1 MPQEIVRTIRIE
13 TQRSENSINS
23 LNKEIK
29 DLKKALGDLTIGTEE
44 YIRVQTELA
53 DKQSRLKEINSSLKA
68 EARTTVRRLETM
80 QRSASGLASAY
91 SALNA
96 AMALSG
102 KAGANF
108 EKTLTKIQSGIAIA
122 QGLGGLKD
130 FVQEIPNL
138 IDDFKNLGN
147 VVASFFGNFNKSLD
161 PLDSRLSK
169 TAERLTG
176 LKVPEAGKETI
187 NASATSGAG
196 NKVIVQQTQALAQQ
210 QKTIVPLNEQWNK
223 YIENQKEVLT
233 QANARLKNTEQ
244 STIIVKKQI
253 AEYQE
258 AKKVLEDLNRVMDAA
273 DANSGDPFGTGMGAS
288 LEELRKAAKELGY
301 DYDELFDKSQKILKS
316 NKLGEAGIRN
326 YEDLKK
332 ALEGLEKQYNEA
344 SKEAENAK
352 KNIDN
357 VKESTEQATTATSGL
372 NKAWGAFKSVFSTVG
387 WTVLISFLVSAVY
400 ELINWAK
407 AAIKAA
413 DAQRELNKEINKS
426 TASLSS
432 SKLAAFYELAE
443 AYKQVGDAAKSKEEF
458 LKTYREEIDNT
469 GLAIDNLNAADEA
482 FINNTERY
490 VQAIIARAKVDAYK
504 EQITKKTKETLEEN
518 LELERQLTSGE
529 AGQLN
534 KTQLFS
540 LSSAEPTQYAK
551 LSEEYKKANIQAVK
565 EQIESNDK
573 ALDDF
578 VKDAVVRIGN
588 LKLQFKD
595 LWKENKKPET
605 GSGSKVEVKS
615 ETDPLAD
622 YKAFLEA
629 SEKELLDSLDRQL
642 AELDDKYRDALSIA
656 SERGDELLTIE
667 QAYLKEKSDILN
679 KYYSDKNALDAQN
692 ASKEAQEE
700 AKRKEAIS
708 KQYQDQL
715 SSIIELYD
723 NEAKQIESRSTNFY
737 HFDPFGFK
745 WQKRSDVEAE
755 FNANIQIID
764 DLYKNAVNRLNAE
777 KNQLNIELAD
787 PETDISRTAD
797 ILARQLKIEEEL
809 REASRERDL
818 RAEEIAAQKKQ
829 KIWQA
834 YTSTVQAG
842 EQMFAGL
849 ADASSAIWGEE
860 SKATKGFMAAQAVF
874 SALNAANGAY
884 SAMASIPYVGPVLGA
899 IAAASA
905 LASGYANVRMIYKT
919 DESGKNIN
927 TSTPNTVQTAPVS
940 YTKEL
945 LGDKEKEMIN
955 QPIKCYVT
963 ESDITNTQNRVKV
976 KEANS
981 SF

>member
-130 FVQEIPNL
+130 FIQEIPNL

-147 VVASFFGNFNKSLD
+147 VVASFFGKFNKSLD

-169 TAERLTG
+169 TAEKLTG
-176 LKVPEAGKETI
+176 LKVPEAGKGTVT
-187 NASATSGAG
+187 ASASAGSG

-210 QKTIVPLNEQWNK
+210 QKTIVPLNDQWNK
-223 YIENQKEVLT
+223 YIEKQKAV
-233 QANARLKNTEQ
+233 A
-244 STIIVKKQI
+244 
-253 AEYQE
+253 
-258 AKKVLEDLNRVMDAA
+258 
-273 DANSGDPFGTGMGAS
+273 
-288 LEELRKAAKELGY
+288 EELRTQQTGLLKIKKAYTDWLNVYNQIITKIKKGVDPY
-301 DYDELFDKSQKILKS
+301 DYRDLDRELEQLS
-316 NKLGEAGIRN
+316 NKLPSGPIQKA
-326 YEDLKK
+326 EDSLKNVNK
-332 ALEGLEKQYNEA
+332 DLDGVNQRLKETESAINKVEFASTGLGK
-344 SKEAENAK
+344 
-352 KNIDN
+352 
-357 VKESTEQATTATSGL
+357 V
-372 NKAWGAFKSVFSTVG
+372 WGTFKSVFSTVG

-400 ELINWAK
+400 KLIDWAK

-432 SKLAAFYELAE
+432 NKLAAFYELAE
-443 AYKQVGDAAKSKEEF
+443 AYKQVGDAADSKKEF

-469 GLAIDNLNAADEA
+469 GLAINNLNDADEA

-534 KTQLFS
+534 KVQLFS

-565 EQIESNDK
+565 DQIESNDK
-573 ALDDF
+573 ALDKF

-588 LKLQFKD
+588 LKLQFED

-656 SERGDELLTIE
+656 SGRGDELLTIE
-667 QAYLKEKSDILN
+667 KAYLKEKSDILN
-679 KYYSDKNALDAQN
+679 KYYADKNTLDAKN

-708 KQYQDQL
+708 KQYQEQL

-723 NEAKQIESRSTNFY
+723 NEANQIESRSTNFY

-755 FNANIQIID
+755 FDANIQIID

-787 PETDISRTAD
+787 PDTDISRTAD

-834 YTSTVQAG
+834 YTATVQAG

-955 QPIKCYVT
+955 QPQIVCVV
-963 ESDITNTQNRVKV
+963 EDINNVQNRVKV

>member
-130 FVQEIPNL
+130 FIQEIPNL

-147 VVASFFGNFNKSLD
+147 VVASFFGKFDKSLD

-169 TAERLTG
+169 TAEKLTG
-176 LKVPEAGKETI
+176 LKVPEAGKGSVS
-187 NASATSGAG
+187 ASATSGAG

-223 YIENQKEVLT
+223 YIENQKGV
-233 QANARLKNTEQ
+233 A
-244 STIIVKKQI
+244 
-253 AEYQE
+253 
-258 AKKVLEDLNRVMDAA
+258 
-273 DANSGDPFGTGMGAS
+273 
-288 LEELRKAAKELGY
+288 EELRTQQAGLLKIKKAYTDWLDVYNQIQTKIKKGVDPY
-301 DYDELFDKSQKILKS
+301 DYRDLERELE
-316 NKLGEAGIRN
+316 KLGDKLPSGP
-326 YEDLKK
+326 LKK
-332 ALEGLEKQYNEA
+332 VEEHINDVNKDLDGVNQKLKETESAINKVEFASTGL
-344 SKEAENAK
+344 
-352 KNIDN
+352 
-357 VKESTEQATTATSGL
+357 G
-372 NKAWGAFKSVFSTVG
+372 KAWGTFKSVLSTVG
-387 WTVLISFLVSAVY
+387 WTVLISTLVTAVY
-400 ELINWAK
+400 KLIDWAK

-432 SKLAAFYELAE
+432 NKLSAFYELAE

-458 LKTYREEIDNT
+458 LKTYRDEIDKT
-469 GLAIDNLNAADEA
+469 GLAIDNLNQADEA

-551 LSEEYKKANIQAVK
+551 LTEEYKKANIQAVK
-565 EQIESNDK
+565 EQIKSNDK

-588 LKLQFKD
+588 LKLQFED
-595 LWKENKKPET
+595 LWKSEKKPET
-605 GSGSKVEVKS
+605 GAGSKVEVKS

-622 YKAFLEA
+622 YKAFLEE
-629 SEKELLDSLDRQL
+629 SERSLLDSLDRQL

-679 KYYSDKNALDAQN
+679 KYYADKNTLDAQN
-692 ASKEAQEE
+692 ATKEAQEE

-715 SSIIELYD
+715 SSIIEIYD
-723 NEAKQIESRSTNFY
+723 NEAKQIESRQANFY

-755 FNANIQIID
+755 FNNNLQIID

-787 PETDISRTAD
+787 PDTDISRTAD

-818 RAEEIAAQKKQ
+818 KAEEAAAQKKQ

-834 YTSTVQAG
+834 YTATVQAG

-849 ADASSAIWGEE
+849 ADASAAVWGEE

>member
-91 SALNA
+91 SALSA

-130 FVQEIPNL
+130 FIEEIPNL

-147 VVASFFGNFNKSLD
+147 VVASFFGKFNKSLD

-169 TAERLTG
+169 TAEKLTG
-176 LKVPEAGKETI
+176 LKVPEAGKGTVT
-187 NASATSGAG
+187 ASASAGSG

-223 YIENQKEVLT
+223 YIEKQKAV
-233 QANARLKNTEQ
+233 A
-244 STIIVKKQI
+244 
-253 AEYQE
+253 
-258 AKKVLEDLNRVMDAA
+258 
-273 DANSGDPFGTGMGAS
+273 
-288 LEELRKAAKELGY
+288 EELRTQQAGLLKIKKAYTDWLNVYNQIQTNIKKGVEPY
-301 DYDELFDKSQKILKS
+301 DYRDLERELEQLS
-316 NKLGEAGIRN
+316 NKLPSGP
-326 YEDLKK
+326 LKK
-332 ALEGLEKQYNEA
+332 VDDHLKDVNKDLDGVNQRLKETESAINKVEFASTGL
-344 SKEAENAK
+344 
-352 KNIDN
+352 
-357 VKESTEQATTATSGL
+357 G
-372 NKAWGAFKSVFSTVG
+372 KAWGTFKSVWSTVG
-387 WTVLISFLVSAVY
+387 WTVLISYLVTAVY
-400 ELINWAK
+400 HLIDWAK

-413 DAQRELNKEINKS
+413 DAQRELNREINKS

-432 SKLAAFYELAE
+432 NKLAAFYELAE

-458 LKTYREEIDNT
+458 LKTYRDEIDKT
-469 GLAIDNLNAADEA
+469 GLAINNLNDADEA

-534 KTQLFS
+534 KVQLFS

-565 EQIESNDK
+565 DQIESNDK

-588 LKLQFKD
+588 LKLQFED
-595 LWKENKKPET
+595 LWKKENKPGT

-656 SERGDELLTIE
+656 SGRGDELLTIE
-667 QAYLKEKSDILN
+667 KAYLKEKSDILN
-679 KYYSDKNALDAQN
+679 KYYADKNTLDAQN

-700 AKRKEAIS
+700 AKRKEAIT
-708 KQYQDQL
+708 KQYQEQL
-715 SSIIELYD
+715 SSIIDLYD
-723 NEAKQIESRSTNFY
+723 QEANQIESRSTNFY

-755 FNANIQIID
+755 FDANIQIID

-787 PETDISRTAD
+787 PDTDISRTAD

-818 RAEEIAAQKKQ
+818 KAEEIAAQKKQ

-834 YTSTVQAG
+834 YTATVQAG

-905 LASGYANVRMIYKT
+905 LASGYANVRAIYKT

-955 QPIKCYVT
+955 QPQIVCVV
-963 ESDITNTQNRVKV
+963 EDINNVQNRVKV

>member
-53 DKQSRLKEINSSLKA
+53 EKQSRLKEINSSLKA

-130 FVQEIPNL
+130 FIQEIPNL
-138 IDDFKNLGN
+138 IDDFKSLGN
-147 VVASFFGNFNKSLD
+147 VVASFFGKFNKSLD

-169 TAERLTG
+169 TAEKLTG
-176 LKVPEAGKETI
+176 LKVPEAGKGSVS
-187 NASATSGAG
+187 ASATSGAG
-196 NKVIVQQTQALAQQ
+196 SKVIVQQTQALAQQ
-210 QKTIVPLNEQWNK
+210 QKTIVPLNDQWNK
-223 YIENQKEVLT
+223 YIEKQ
-233 QANARLKNTEQ
+233 QAVA
-244 STIIVKKQI
+244 
-253 AEYQE
+253 
-258 AKKVLEDLNRVMDAA
+258 
-273 DANSGDPFGTGMGAS
+273 
-288 LEELRKAAKELGY
+288 EELRTQQTGLLKIKKAYTDWLDVYNQIQTNIKKGVEPY
-301 DYDELFDKSQKILKS
+301 DYRDLERELEQLS
-316 NKLGEAGIRN
+316 NKLPSGPLQSV
-326 YEDLKK
+326 EDGLKDVNK
-332 ALEGLEKQYNEA
+332 DLDGVNQKLKETESAINKVEFASTGL
-344 SKEAENAK
+344 
-352 KNIDN
+352 
-357 VKESTEQATTATSGL
+357 G
-372 NKAWGAFKSVFSTVG
+372 KAWGTVKSIFSTVS

-400 ELINWAK
+400 KLIDWAK

-432 SKLAAFYELAE
+432 NKLAAFYELAE

-469 GLAIDNLNAADEA
+469 GLAIDNLNQADEA

-534 KTQLFS
+534 KVQLFS

-573 ALDDF
+573 ALDEF

-588 LKLQFKD
+588 LKLQFED
-595 LWKENKKPET
+595 LWKKNKKPET

-629 SEKELLDSLDRQL
+629 SEKELLNSLDKQL

-667 QAYLKEKSDILN
+667 NAYLKEKSDILN
-679 KYYSDKNALDAQN
+679 KYYADKNALDAQN

-715 SSIIELYD
+715 SLIIDFYD
-723 NEAKQIESRSTNFY
+723 QTAKQIEERQANFY

-755 FNANIQIID
+755 FNANIQIIE

-777 KNQLNIELAD
+777 NNQLNIELAD
-787 PETDISRTAD
+787 PDTDIQRTAD

-849 ADASSAIWGEE
+849 ADASAAIWGEE

>member
-53 DKQSRLKEINSSLKA
+53 EKQSRLKEINSSLKA

-91 SALNA
+91 SALSA

-102 KAGANF
+102 KAGENF

-130 FVQEIPNL
+130 FIQEIPNL

-147 VVASFFGNFNKSLD
+147 VVASFFGKFNKSLD

-169 TAERLTG
+169 TAEKLTG
-176 LKVPEAGKETI
+176 LKVPEAGKESVS
-187 NASATSGAG
+187 ASAASGAG

-210 QKTIVPLNEQWNK
+210 QKTIVPLNDQWNK
-223 YIENQKEVLT
+223 YIEKQKAV
-233 QANARLKNTEQ
+233 A
-244 STIIVKKQI
+244 
-253 AEYQE
+253 
-258 AKKVLEDLNRVMDAA
+258 
-273 DANSGDPFGTGMGAS
+273 
-288 LEELRKAAKELGY
+288 EELRTQQAGLLKIKKAYTDWLNVYNQIQTNIKKGVEPY
-301 DYDELFDKSQKILKS
+301 DYRDLDRELERLS
-316 NKLGEAGIRN
+316 NKLPSGPIQSVDDGLKN
-326 YEDLKK
+326 VNKDLDGVNQKLK
-332 ALEGLEKQYNEA
+332 ETESAINKVEFASTGL
-344 SKEAENAK
+344 
-352 KNIDN
+352 
-357 VKESTEQATTATSGL
+357 G
-372 NKAWGAFKSVFSTVG
+372 KAWGTVKSVLSTVG

-400 ELINWAK
+400 KLIDWAK

-413 DAQRELNKEINKS
+413 DAQRELNREINKS

-432 SKLAAFYELAE
+432 SKLSAFYELAE

-458 LKTYREEIDNT
+458 LKTYRDEIDKT
-469 GLAIDNLNAADEA
+469 GLAIDNLNQADEA

-518 LELERQLTSGE
+518 LELERKLNSGE

-565 EQIESNDK
+565 DQIESNDK

-595 LWKENKKPET
+595 LWKSEKKPET

-629 SEKELLDSLDRQL
+629 SEKELLDSLDKQL

-679 KYYSDKNALDAQN
+679 KYYADKNALDAQN

-708 KQYQDQL
+708 KQYQEQL
-715 SSIIELYD
+715 SSIIEIYD
-723 NEAKQIESRSTNFY
+723 NEAKQIESRQANFY

-755 FNANIQIID
+755 FNANIDIID

-777 KNQLNIELAD
+777 KKQLNIELAD
-787 PETDISRTAD
+787 PETDIFRTAD

-834 YTSTVQAG
+834 YTATVQAG

-860 SKATKGFMAAQAVF
+860 SKASKGFMAAQAVF

-884 SAMASIPYVGPVLGA
+884 SAMASIPFVGPVLGA

>member
-130 FVQEIPNL
+130 FIQEIPNL

-147 VVASFFGNFNKSLD
+147 VVASFFGKFDKSLD

-169 TAERLTG
+169 TAEKLTG
-176 LKVPEAGKETI
+176 LKVPEAGKGSVS
-187 NASATSGAG
+187 ASATSGAG

-210 QKTIVPLNEQWNK
+210 QKTIVPLNDQWNK
-223 YIENQKEVLT
+223 YIEKQKAV
-233 QANARLKNTEQ
+233 A
-244 STIIVKKQI
+244 
-253 AEYQE
+253 
-258 AKKVLEDLNRVMDAA
+258 
-273 DANSGDPFGTGMGAS
+273 
-288 LEELRKAAKELGY
+288 EELRTQQAGLLKIKKAYTDWLNVYNQIQTKMKKGVDPY
-301 DYDELFDKSQKILKS
+301 DYRDLERELEQLS
-316 NKLGEAGIRN
+316 NKLPSGPIQKA
-326 YEDLKK
+326 EDSLKNVNK
-332 ALEGLEKQYNEA
+332 DLDGVNQRLKETEGAINKVEFA
-344 SKEAENAK
+344 S
-352 KNIDN
+352 
-357 VKESTEQATTATSGL
+357 TGL
-372 NKAWGAFKSVFSTVG
+372 GKAWGTFKSVFSTVG

-400 ELINWAK
+400 KLIDWAK

-432 SKLAAFYELAE
+432 NKLAAFYELAE
-443 AYKQVGDAAKSKEEF
+443 AYKQVGDAADSKKEF
-458 LKTYREEIDNT
+458 LKTYRDEIDNT
-469 GLAIDNLNAADEA
+469 GLAINNLNDADEA

-529 AGQLN
+529 AGKLN
-534 KTQLFS
+534 KVQLFS

-565 EQIESNDK
+565 DQIESNDK
-573 ALDDF
+573 ALDNF

-588 LKLQFKD
+588 LKLQFED
-595 LWKENKKPET
+595 LWKSEKKPET

-629 SEKELLDSLDRQL
+629 SEKELLDSLDKQL

-667 QAYLKEKSDILN
+667 NAYLKEKSDILN
-679 KYYSDKNALDAQN
+679 KYYADKNALDAQN

-708 KQYQDQL
+708 KQYQEQL

-723 NEAKQIESRSTNFY
+723 QEAKQIEERSTNFY

-755 FNANIQIID
+755 FDANIQIID

-777 KNQLNIELAD
+777 NNQLNIELAD
-787 PETDISRTAD
+787 PNTDIQRTAD

-834 YTSTVQAG
+834 YTATVQAG

-955 QPIKCYVT
+955 QPQIVCVV
-963 ESDITNTQNRVKV
+963 EDINNVQNRVKV

>member
-1 MPQEIVRTIRIE
+1 M
-13 TQRSENSINS
+13 
-23 LNKEIK
+23 
-29 DLKKALGDLTIGTEE
+29 
-44 YIRVQTELA
+44 
-53 DKQSRLKEINSSLKA
+53 
-68 EARTTVRRLETM
+68 
-80 QRSASGLASAY
+80 
-91 SALNA
+91 
-96 AMALSG
+96 
-102 KAGANF
+102 
-108 EKTLTKIQSGIAIA
+108 
-122 QGLGGLKD
+122 
-130 FVQEIPNL
+130 
-138 IDDFKNLGN
+138 
-147 VVASFFGNFNKSLD
+147 
-161 PLDSRLSK
+161 
-169 TAERLTG
+169 
-176 LKVPEAGKETI
+176 
-187 NASATSGAG
+187 
-196 NKVIVQQTQALAQQ
+196 
-210 QKTIVPLNEQWNK
+210 
-223 YIENQKEVLT
+223 
-233 QANARLKNTEQ
+233 
-244 STIIVKKQI
+244 
-253 AEYQE
+253 
-258 AKKVLEDLNRVMDAA
+258 
-273 DANSGDPFGTGMGAS
+273 
-288 LEELRKAAKELGY
+288 
-301 DYDELFDKSQKILKS
+301 
-316 NKLGEAGIRN
+316 
-326 YEDLKK
+326 
-332 ALEGLEKQYNEA
+332 
-344 SKEAENAK
+344 
-352 KNIDN
+352 
-357 VKESTEQATTATSGL
+357 
-372 NKAWGAFKSVFSTVG
+372 
-387 WTVLISFLVSAVY
+387 
-400 ELINWAK
+400 
-407 AAIKAA
+407 
-413 DAQRELNKEINKS
+413 
-426 TASLSS
+426 
-432 SKLAAFYELAE
+432 
-443 AYKQVGDAAKSKEEF
+443 
-458 LKTYREEIDNT
+458 
-469 GLAIDNLNAADEA
+469 AIDNLNDADEA

-529 AGQLN
+529 AGKLN
-534 KTQLFS
+534 KVQLFS
-540 LSSAEPTQYAK
+540 LSSAEPTQYTK

-573 ALDDF
+573 ALDQF

-588 LKLQFKD
+588 LKLQFED
-595 LWKENKKPET
+595 LWKKENKQPT

-629 SEKELLDSLDRQL
+629 SEKELLNSLDRQL

-656 SERGDELLTIE
+656 SGRGDELLTIE

-679 KYYSDKNALDAQN
+679 KYYADKNTLDAQN

-708 KQYQDQL
+708 KQYQEQL
-715 SSIIELYD
+715 SSIIDLYD

-755 FNANIQIID
+755 FDANIQIID

-787 PETDISRTAD
+787 PDTDISRTAD

-834 YTSTVQAG
+834 YTATVQAG
-842 EQMFAGL
+842 EQMFAGIVDV
-849 ADASSAIWGEE
+849 AMAERGEE
-860 SKATKGFMAAQAVF
+860 AKVTKGFMAAQAVF

-905 LASGYANVRMIYKT
+905 LASGYANVRAIYKT

-955 QPIKCYVT
+955 QPQIVCVV
-963 ESDITNTQNRVKV
+963 EDINNVQNRVKV
-976 KEANS
+976 REANS

>member
-102 KAGANF
+102 KAGENF

-130 FVQEIPNL
+130 FIQEIPNL

-147 VVASFFGNFNKSLD
+147 VVASFFGKFNKSLD

-176 LKVPEAGKETI
+176 LKVPEAGKGSVS
-187 NASATSGAG
+187 ASATSGAG

-210 QKTIVPLNEQWNK
+210 QRTIVPLNEQWNK
-223 YIENQKEVLT
+223 YIERQKAV
-233 QANARLKNTEQ
+233 A
-244 STIIVKKQI
+244 
-253 AEYQE
+253 
-258 AKKVLEDLNRVMDAA
+258 
-273 DANSGDPFGTGMGAS
+273 
-288 LEELRKAAKELGY
+288 EELRTQQAGLLKIKKAYTDWLDVYNQIQTNIKKGVEPY
-301 DYDELFDKSQKILKS
+301 DY
-316 NKLGEAGIRN
+316 R
-326 YEDLKK
+326 DL
-332 ALEGLEKQYNEA
+332 ERELEKLSDKLPSGPIQGVDDGLKNVNKDLDGVNQKLKETESAINKVEFA
-344 SKEAENAK
+344 S
-352 KNIDN
+352 
-357 VKESTEQATTATSGL
+357 TGL
-372 NKAWGAFKSVFSTVG
+372 GKAWGTFKSVFSTVG

-400 ELINWAK
+400 KLIDWAK

-413 DAQRELNKEINKS
+413 DAQRELNREINKS

-432 SKLAAFYELAE
+432 SKLSAFYELAE

-458 LKTYREEIDNT
+458 LKTYRDEIDKT
-469 GLAIDNLNAADEA
+469 GLAIDNLNQADEA

-518 LELERQLTSGE
+518 LELERKLNSGE

-540 LSSAEPTQYAK
+540 LSAAEPTQYAK

-588 LKLQFKD
+588 LKLQFED
-595 LWKENKKPET
+595 LWKKEKKPET

-692 ASKEAQEE
+692 ATKEAQEE

-818 RAEEIAAQKKQ
+818 RAEEAAAQKKQ

-849 ADASSAIWGEE
+849 ADASAAIWGEE
-860 SKATKGFMAAQAVF
+860 SKASKGFMAAQAVF

-884 SAMASIPYVGPVLGA
+884 SAMASIPFVGPVLGA

-955 QPIKCYVT
+955 QPQIVCVV
-963 ESDITNTQNRVKV
+963 EDINNVQNRVKV

>member
-91 SALNA
+91 SALSA

-102 KAGANF
+102 KAGENF

-130 FVQEIPNL
+130 FIQEIPNL

-147 VVASFFGNFNKSLD
+147 VVASFFGKFNKSLD

-169 TAERLTG
+169 TAEKLTG
-176 LKVPEAGKETI
+176 LKVPEAGKESVT
-187 NASATSGAG
+187 ASASAGSG

-223 YIENQKEVLT
+223 YIENQKEVLA
-233 QANARLKNTEQ
+233 QANYRLKNTEQ

-273 DANSGDPFGTGMGAS
+273 DAKSGDPFSTGMGVS
-288 LEELRKAAKELGY
+288 LEELREAAKELGY

-344 SKEAENAK
+344 NKEAENAK
-352 KNIDN
+352 KNIDDI
-357 VKESTEQATTATSGL
+357 KESTEQATTATSGW

-400 ELINWAK
+400 KLIDWAK

-432 SKLAAFYELAE
+432 NKLSAFYELAE

-458 LKTYREEIDNT
+458 LKTYREEIDST
-469 GLAIDNLNAADEA
+469 GLAIDNLNQADEA

-551 LSEEYKKANIQAVK
+551 LTEEYKKANIQAVK

-588 LKLQFKD
+588 LKLQFED
-595 LWKENKKPET
+595 LWKKEKKQPT

-629 SEKELLDSLDRQL
+629 SEKSLLDSLDRQL
-642 AELDDKYRDALSIA
+642 AELDDKYREALSIA
-656 SERGDELLTIE
+656 SGRGDELLTIE

-679 KYYSDKNALDAQN
+679 KYYADKNTLDAQN
-692 ASKEAQEE
+692 ATKEAQEE

-708 KQYQDQL
+708 KQYQEQI

-764 DLYKNAVNRLNAE
+764 DLYKNTVNRLNAE

-787 PETDISRTAD
+787 PDTDISRTAD

-818 RAEEIAAQKKQ
+818 KAEEIAAQKKQ

-834 YTSTVQAG
+834 YTATVQAG

-849 ADASSAIWGEE
+849 ADASAAIWGEE
-860 SKATKGFMAAQAVF
+860 SKASKGFMAAQAVF

-955 QPIKCYVT
+955 QPQIVCVV
-963 ESDITNTQNRVKV
+963 EDINNVQNRVKV

>member
-130 FVQEIPNL
+130 FIQEIPNL

-147 VVASFFGNFNKSLD
+147 VVASFFGKFDKSLD

-169 TAERLTG
+169 TAEKLTG
-176 LKVPEAGKETI
+176 LKVPEAGKGSI
-187 NASATSGAG
+187 SASASAGSG

-223 YIENQKEVLT
+223 YIEKQKAV
-233 QANARLKNTEQ
+233 A
-244 STIIVKKQI
+244 
-253 AEYQE
+253 
-258 AKKVLEDLNRVMDAA
+258 
-273 DANSGDPFGTGMGAS
+273 
-288 LEELRKAAKELGY
+288 EELRTQQAGLLKIKKAYTDWLDVYNQIQTNIKKGVDPY
-301 DYDELFDKSQKILKS
+301 DYRDLDRELEQLSDKLPSGPIQKAEDGLKNV
-316 NKLGEAGIRN
+316 NKDLDGVNQRLKETESAINKVEFASTGLG
-326 YEDLKK
+326 
-332 ALEGLEKQYNEA
+332 
-344 SKEAENAK
+344 
-352 KNIDN
+352 
-357 VKESTEQATTATSGL
+357 
-372 NKAWGAFKSVFSTVG
+372 KAWGTFKSVLSTVG
-387 WTVLISFLVSAVY
+387 WTVLISFLVTAVY
-400 ELINWAK
+400 KLIDWAK

-432 SKLAAFYELAE
+432 NKLAAFYELAE

-458 LKTYREEIDNT
+458 LKTYRDEIDKT
-469 GLAIDNLNAADEA
+469 GLAINDLNDADEA

-534 KTQLFS
+534 KVQLFS

-565 EQIESNDK
+565 DQIESNDK
-573 ALDDF
+573 ALDQF

-588 LKLQFKD
+588 LKLQFGD

-642 AELDDKYRDALSIA
+642 AELDDKYIDALSIA

-667 QAYLKEKSDILN
+667 NAYLKEKSDILN
-679 KYYSDKNALDAQN
+679 KYYTDKNTLDAQN
-692 ASKEAQEE
+692 ATKEAQEE
-700 AKRKEAIS
+700 AKRKEAIT
-708 KQYQDQL
+708 KQYQEQL
-715 SSIIELYD
+715 SSIIDLYD
-723 NEAKQIESRSTNFY
+723 QEAKQIEERSTNFY

-755 FNANIQIID
+755 FDANIQIID

-777 KNQLNIELAD
+777 NNQLNIELAD
-787 PETDISRTAD
+787 PDTDIQRTAD

-809 REASRERDL
+809 REASREKDL

-834 YTSTVQAG
+834 YTATVQAG

-963 ESDITNTQNRVKV
+963 ESDITDTQNRVKV

>member
-91 SALNA
+91 SALSA

-130 FVQEIPNL
+130 FIEEIPNL

-147 VVASFFGNFNKSLD
+147 VVASFFGKFNKSLD

-169 TAERLTG
+169 TAEKLTG
-176 LKVPEAGKETI
+176 LKVPEAGKGSIT
-187 NASATSGAG
+187 ASASAGSG

-223 YIENQKEVLT
+223 YIEKQKAV
-233 QANARLKNTEQ
+233 A
-244 STIIVKKQI
+244 
-253 AEYQE
+253 
-258 AKKVLEDLNRVMDAA
+258 
-273 DANSGDPFGTGMGAS
+273 
-288 LEELRKAAKELGY
+288 EELRTQQAGLLKIKKAYTDWLNVYNQIQTNIKKGVEPY
-301 DYDELFDKSQKILKS
+301 DYRDLERELEQLS
-316 NKLGEAGIRN
+316 NKLPSGPIKKVDDHLKDVN
-326 YEDLKK
+326 KDLDGVNQRLKETESAINK
-332 ALEGLEKQYNEA
+332 VEFASTGL
-344 SKEAENAK
+344 
-352 KNIDN
+352 
-357 VKESTEQATTATSGL
+357 G
-372 NKAWGAFKSVFSTVG
+372 KAWGAFKSVFSTVG

-400 ELINWAK
+400 ELIDWAK

-413 DAQRELNKEINKS
+413 DAQRELNREINKS

-432 SKLAAFYELAE
+432 NKLSAFYELAE
-443 AYKQVGDAAKSKEEF
+443 AYKQVGDAAKSKKEF
-458 LKTYREEIDNT
+458 LKTYRDEIDKT
-469 GLAIDNLNAADEA
+469 GLVINNLNDADEA

-534 KTQLFS
+534 KVQLFS

-565 EQIESNDK
+565 DQIESNDK
-573 ALDDF
+573 ALDQF

-588 LKLQFKD
+588 LKLQFGD

-605 GSGSKVEVKS
+605 GAGSKVKVKS

-679 KYYSDKNALDAQN
+679 KYYADKNTLDAQN

-700 AKRKEAIS
+700 AKRKEAIT
-708 KQYQDQL
+708 KQYQEQL
-715 SSIIELYD
+715 SSIIDLYD

-755 FNANIQIID
+755 FEANIQIID

-787 PETDISRTAD
+787 PDTDISRTAD

-818 RAEEIAAQKKQ
+818 KAEEIAAQKKQ

-834 YTSTVQAG
+834 YTATVQAG

-849 ADASSAIWGEE
+849 ADASAAIWGEE

-955 QPIKCYVT
+955 QPQIVCVV
-963 ESDITNTQNRVKV
+963 EDINNVQNRVKV

>member
-53 DKQSRLKEINSSLKA
+53 EKQSRLKEINSSLKA

-130 FVQEIPNL
+130 FIQEIPNL
-138 IDDFKNLGN
+138 IDDFKSLGN
-147 VVASFFGNFNKSLD
+147 VVASFFGKFNKSLD

-169 TAERLTG
+169 TAEKLTG
-176 LKVPEAGKETI
+176 LKVPEAGKGSVS
-187 NASATSGAG
+187 ASASAGSGS
-196 NKVIVQQTQALAQQ
+196 KVIVQQTQALAQQ
-210 QKTIVPLNEQWNK
+210 QKTIVPLNDQWNK
-223 YIENQKEVLT
+223 YIEKQ
-233 QANARLKNTEQ
+233 QAVA
-244 STIIVKKQI
+244 
-253 AEYQE
+253 
-258 AKKVLEDLNRVMDAA
+258 
-273 DANSGDPFGTGMGAS
+273 
-288 LEELRKAAKELGY
+288 EELRTQQTGLLKIKKAYTDWLDVYNQIQTNIKKGVEPY
-301 DYDELFDKSQKILKS
+301 DYRDLERELEQLS
-316 NKLGEAGIRN
+316 NKLPSGPLQSV
-326 YEDLKK
+326 EDSLKDVNK
-332 ALEGLEKQYNEA
+332 DLDGVNQKLKETESAINKVEFASTGL
-344 SKEAENAK
+344 
-352 KNIDN
+352 
-357 VKESTEQATTATSGL
+357 G
-372 NKAWGAFKSVFSTVG
+372 KAWGTVKSVFSTVG

-400 ELINWAK
+400 KLIDWAK

-432 SKLAAFYELAE
+432 NKLAAFYELAE

-469 GLAIDNLNAADEA
+469 GLAIDNLNQADEA

-534 KTQLFS
+534 KVQLFS

-573 ALDDF
+573 ALDEF

-588 LKLQFKD
+588 LKLQFED
-595 LWKENKKPET
+595 LWKKNKKPET

-629 SEKELLDSLDRQL
+629 SEKELLNSLDKQL

-667 QAYLKEKSDILN
+667 NAYLKEKSDILN
-679 KYYSDKNALDAQN
+679 KYYADKNALDAQN

-715 SSIIELYD
+715 SLIIDFYD
-723 NEAKQIESRSTNFY
+723 QTAKQIEERQANFY

-755 FNANIQIID
+755 FNANIQIIE

-777 KNQLNIELAD
+777 NNQLNIELAD
-787 PETDISRTAD
+787 PDTDIQRTAD

-849 ADASSAIWGEE
+849 ADASAAIWGEE

>member
-91 SALNA
+91 SALSA

-130 FVQEIPNL
+130 FIEEIPNL

-147 VVASFFGNFNKSLD
+147 VVASFFGKFNKSLD

-169 TAERLTG
+169 TAEKLTG
-176 LKVPEAGKETI
+176 LKVPEAGKGSVTVS
-187 NASATSGAG
+187 ASAGSG

-210 QKTIVPLNEQWNK
+210 QKTIVPLNDQWNK
-223 YIENQKEVLT
+223 YIEKQKVV
-233 QANARLKNTEQ
+233 A
-244 STIIVKKQI
+244 
-253 AEYQE
+253 
-258 AKKVLEDLNRVMDAA
+258 
-273 DANSGDPFGTGMGAS
+273 
-288 LEELRKAAKELGY
+288 EELRAQQAGLLKIKKAYTDWLNVYNQIQTKIKKGAEPYDYRDLEKEL
-301 DYDELFDKSQKILKS
+301 EQLS
-316 NKLGEAGIRN
+316 NKLPSGP
-326 YEDLKK
+326 LKK
-332 ALEGLEKQYNEA
+332 VDDHIKDVNKDLDGVNQRLKETESAINKVEFASTGL
-344 SKEAENAK
+344 
-352 KNIDN
+352 
-357 VKESTEQATTATSGL
+357 G
-372 NKAWGAFKSVFSTVG
+372 KAWGTVKSVLSTVG
-387 WTVLISFLVSAVY
+387 WTVLISFLVTAVY
-400 ELINWAK
+400 KLIDWAK

-432 SKLAAFYELAE
+432 SKLSAFYELAE
-443 AYKQVGDAAKSKEEF
+443 AYKQIGDSAKSKKEF

-469 GLAIDNLNAADEA
+469 GLAIDNLNQADEA

-534 KTQLFS
+534 KVQLFS

-573 ALDDF
+573 ALDQF

-588 LKLQFKD
+588 LKLQFED
-595 LWKENKKPET
+595 LWKKEKKPGT
-605 GSGSKVEVKS
+605 GAGSKVEVKS

-629 SEKELLDSLDRQL
+629 SEKSLLDSLDKQL
-642 AELDDKYRDALSIA
+642 AELDDKYREALSIA

-679 KYYSDKNALDAQN
+679 KYYADKNALDAQN

-700 AKRKEAIS
+700 AKRKEAVA
-708 KQYQDQL
+708 KQYQEQL
-715 SSIIELYD
+715 SSIIEIYD
-723 NEAKQIESRSTNFY
+723 NEAKQIESRSANFY

-787 PETDISRTAD
+787 PDTDISRTAD

-818 RAEEIAAQKKQ
+818 KAEEIAAQKKQ

-834 YTSTVQAG
+834 YTATVQAG

-905 LASGYANVRMIYKT
+905 LASGYANVRAIYKT

-955 QPIKCYVT
+955 QPQIVCVV
-963 ESDITNTQNRVKV
+963 EDINNVQNRVKV
-976 KEANS
+976 KESNS

>member
-130 FVQEIPNL
+130 FIQEIPNL

-147 VVASFFGNFNKSLD
+147 VVASFFGKFDKSLD

-169 TAERLTG
+169 TAEKLTG
-176 LKVPEAGKETI
+176 LKVPEAGKESI
-187 NASATSGAG
+187 SASASAGSG

-223 YIENQKEVLT
+223 YIEKQKAV
-233 QANARLKNTEQ
+233 A
-244 STIIVKKQI
+244 
-253 AEYQE
+253 
-258 AKKVLEDLNRVMDAA
+258 
-273 DANSGDPFGTGMGAS
+273 
-288 LEELRKAAKELGY
+288 EELRTQQAGLLKIKKAYTDWLDVYNQIQTNIKKGVEPYDYRDLEKEL
-301 DYDELFDKSQKILKS
+301 EQLS
-316 NKLGEAGIRN
+316 NKLPSGPLKNVDDHIKDVN
-326 YEDLKK
+326 KDLDGVNQKLK
-332 ALEGLEKQYNEA
+332 ETESAINKVEFASTGL
-344 SKEAENAK
+344 
-352 KNIDN
+352 
-357 VKESTEQATTATSGL
+357 G
-372 NKAWGAFKSVFSTVG
+372 KAWGTFKSVFSTVG

-400 ELINWAK
+400 KLIDWAK

-426 TASLSS
+426 TANLSS
-432 SKLAAFYELAE
+432 SKLSAFYELAE

-458 LKTYREEIDNT
+458 LKTYREEIDST
-469 GLAIDNLNAADEA
+469 GLAIDNLNQADEA

-551 LSEEYKKANIQAVK
+551 LTEEYKKANIQAVK

-595 LWKENKKPET
+595 LWKSEKKPET

-629 SEKELLDSLDRQL
+629 SEKSLLDPLDRQL
-642 AELDDKYRDALSIA
+642 AELDDKYREALSIA

-679 KYYSDKNALDAQN
+679 KYYADKNTLDAQN
-692 ASKEAQEE
+692 ATKEAQEE
-700 AKRKEAIS
+700 AKRKEAIT
-708 KQYQDQL
+708 KQYQEQL
-715 SSIIELYD
+715 SLINEIYD
-723 NEAKQIESRSTNFY
+723 QEAKQIESRSTNFY

-787 PETDISRTAD
+787 PDTDISRTAD

-818 RAEEIAAQKKQ
+818 KAEEIAAQKKQ

-849 ADASSAIWGEE
+849 ADASAAIWGEE

>member
-13 TQRSENSINS
+13 TQKSENSINS

-91 SALNA
+91 SALSA

-130 FVQEIPNL
+130 FIEEIPNL

-147 VVASFFGNFNKSLD
+147 VVASFFGKFNKSLD

-169 TAERLTG
+169 TAEKLTG
-176 LKVPEAGKETI
+176 LKVPEAGKGTVT
-187 NASATSGAG
+187 ASASAGSG

-223 YIENQKEVLT
+223 YIEKQKAV
-233 QANARLKNTEQ
+233 A
-244 STIIVKKQI
+244 
-253 AEYQE
+253 
-258 AKKVLEDLNRVMDAA
+258 
-273 DANSGDPFGTGMGAS
+273 
-288 LEELRKAAKELGY
+288 EELRTQQAGLLKIKKAYTDWLDVYNQIQTNIKKGVEPYDYRDLEKEL
-301 DYDELFDKSQKILKS
+301 EQLSDKLPS
-316 NKLGEAGIRN
+316 GP
-326 YEDLKK
+326 LKK
-332 ALEGLEKQYNEA
+332 VDDHIKDVNKDLDGVNQKLKETESAINKVEFASTGL
-344 SKEAENAK
+344 
-352 KNIDN
+352 
-357 VKESTEQATTATSGL
+357 G
-372 NKAWGAFKSVFSTVG
+372 KAWSTFKSVLSTVG
-387 WTVLISFLVSAVY
+387 WTVLISFLVTAVY
-400 ELINWAK
+400 KLIDWAK

-458 LKTYREEIDNT
+458 LKTYRDEIDKT
-469 GLAIDNLNAADEA
+469 GLAINDLNDADEA

-534 KTQLFS
+534 KVQLFS

-565 EQIESNDK
+565 DQIESNDK
-573 ALDDF
+573 ALDQF

-588 LKLQFKD
+588 LKLQFED
-595 LWKENKKPET
+595 LWKSEKKPET

-615 ETDPLAD
+615 EVDPLAD

-679 KYYSDKNALDAQN
+679 KYYADKNTLDAQN

-708 KQYQDQL
+708 KQYQEQL
-715 SSIIELYD
+715 SLINEIYD
-723 NEAKQIESRSTNFY
+723 QEANQIENRSTNFY

-755 FNANIQIID
+755 FEANIQIID

-787 PETDISRTAD
+787 PDTDISRTAD

-818 RAEEIAAQKKQ
+818 KAEEIAAQKKQ

-834 YTSTVQAG
+834 YTATVQAG

-849 ADASSAIWGEE
+849 ADASAAIWGEE
-860 SKATKGFMAAQAVF
+860 SKASKGFMAAQAVF

-927 TSTPNTVQTAPVS
+927 TSTPNTVQSAPVS

>member
-130 FVQEIPNL
+130 FIQEIPNL

-147 VVASFFGNFNKSLD
+147 VVASFFGKFDKSLD

-169 TAERLTG
+169 TAEKLTG
-176 LKVPEAGKETI
+176 LKVPEAGKGSVT
-187 NASATSGAG
+187 ASASAGSG

-223 YIENQKEVLT
+223 YNKQLKTAISYASDWTDDLNK
-233 QANARLKNTEQ
+233 LKNIFTEYNK
-244 STIIVKKQI
+244 TAVP
-253 AEYQE
+253 E
-258 AKKVLEDLNRVMDAA
+258 ARV
-273 DANSGDPFGTGMGAS
+273 
-288 LEELRKAAKELGY
+288 
-301 DYDELFDKSQKILKS
+301 
-316 NKLGEAGIRN
+316 
-326 YEDLKK
+326 
-332 ALEGLEKQYNEA
+332 
-344 SKEAENAK
+344 
-352 KNIDN
+352 NIH
-357 VKESTEQATTATSGL
+357 KL
-372 NKAWGAFKSVFSTVG
+372 NKAGKDLVSGNIKPMRDFFNELNLDSDALAVVARKMGVSFDNLSGSLSVFEDNLKEDSDYLDKLKNKLNEVESAGGKASTGLSKVGGIIKSVFSTVG

-400 ELINWAK
+400 KLIDWAK

-432 SKLAAFYELAE
+432 NKLAAFYELAE

-458 LKTYREEIDNT
+458 LKTYRDEIDNT
-469 GLAIDNLNAADEA
+469 GLAINNLNDADEA

-534 KTQLFS
+534 KVQLFS

-565 EQIESNDK
+565 DQIESNDK
-573 ALDDF
+573 ALDQF

-588 LKLQFKD
+588 LKLQFED

-656 SERGDELLTIE
+656 SGRGDELLTIE
-667 QAYLKEKSDILN
+667 KAYLKEKSDILN
-679 KYYSDKNALDAQN
+679 KYYADKNVLDAQN

-708 KQYQDQL
+708 KQYQEQL

-723 NEAKQIESRSTNFY
+723 QEANQIEERSTNFY

-755 FNANIQIID
+755 FDANIQIID
-764 DLYKNAVNRLNAE
+764 DLYKNSVNRLNAE

-787 PETDISRTAD
+787 PNTDISRTAD

-834 YTSTVQAG
+834 YTATVQAG

-905 LASGYANVRMIYKT
+905 LASGYANVRAIYKT

-963 ESDITNTQNRVKV
+963 ESDITDTQNRVKV

>member
-1 MPQEIVRTIRIE
+1 M
-13 TQRSENSINS
+13 
-23 LNKEIK
+23 
-29 DLKKALGDLTIGTEE
+29 
-44 YIRVQTELA
+44 
-53 DKQSRLKEINSSLKA
+53 
-68 EARTTVRRLETM
+68 
-80 QRSASGLASAY
+80 
-91 SALNA
+91 
-96 AMALSG
+96 
-102 KAGANF
+102 
-108 EKTLTKIQSGIAIA
+108 
-122 QGLGGLKD
+122 
-130 FVQEIPNL
+130 
-138 IDDFKNLGN
+138 
-147 VVASFFGNFNKSLD
+147 
-161 PLDSRLSK
+161 
-169 TAERLTG
+169 
-176 LKVPEAGKETI
+176 
-187 NASATSGAG
+187 
-196 NKVIVQQTQALAQQ
+196 
-210 QKTIVPLNEQWNK
+210 
-223 YIENQKEVLT
+223 
-233 QANARLKNTEQ
+233 
-244 STIIVKKQI
+244 
-253 AEYQE
+253 
-258 AKKVLEDLNRVMDAA
+258 
-273 DANSGDPFGTGMGAS
+273 
-288 LEELRKAAKELGY
+288 
-301 DYDELFDKSQKILKS
+301 
-316 NKLGEAGIRN
+316 
-326 YEDLKK
+326 
-332 ALEGLEKQYNEA
+332 
-344 SKEAENAK
+344 
-352 KNIDN
+352 
-357 VKESTEQATTATSGL
+357 
-372 NKAWGAFKSVFSTVG
+372 
-387 WTVLISFLVSAVY
+387 
-400 ELINWAK
+400 
-407 AAIKAA
+407 
-413 DAQRELNKEINKS
+413 
-426 TASLSS
+426 
-432 SKLAAFYELAE
+432 
-443 AYKQVGDAAKSKEEF
+443 
-458 LKTYREEIDNT
+458 
-469 GLAIDNLNAADEA
+469 AIDNLNQADEA

-534 KTQLFS
+534 KVQLFS

-573 ALDDF
+573 ALDEF

-588 LKLQFKD
+588 LKLQFED
-595 LWKENKKPET
+595 LWKKNKKPET

-629 SEKELLDSLDRQL
+629 SEKELLNSLDKQL

-667 QAYLKEKSDILN
+667 NAYLKEKSDILN
-679 KYYSDKNALDAQN
+679 KYYADKNALDAQN

-715 SSIIELYD
+715 SLIIDFYD
-723 NEAKQIESRSTNFY
+723 QTAKQIEERQANFY

-755 FNANIQIID
+755 FNANIQIIE

-777 KNQLNIELAD
+777 NNQLNIELAD
-787 PETDISRTAD
+787 PDTDIQRTAD

-849 ADASSAIWGEE
+849 ADASAAIWGEE

>member
-102 KAGANF
+102 KAGENF

-130 FVQEIPNL
+130 FIEEIPNL

-147 VVASFFGNFNKSLD
+147 VVASFFGKFNKSLD

-176 LKVPEAGKETI
+176 LKVPEAGKGSVS
-187 NASATSGAG
+187 ASATSGAG

-210 QKTIVPLNEQWNK
+210 QRTIVPLNEQWNK
-223 YIENQKEVLT
+223 YIERQKAV
-233 QANARLKNTEQ
+233 A
-244 STIIVKKQI
+244 
-253 AEYQE
+253 
-258 AKKVLEDLNRVMDAA
+258 
-273 DANSGDPFGTGMGAS
+273 
-288 LEELRKAAKELGY
+288 EELRTQQAGLLKIKKAYTDWLDVYNQIQTNIKKGVEPY
-301 DYDELFDKSQKILKS
+301 DY
-316 NKLGEAGIRN
+316 R
-326 YEDLKK
+326 DL
-332 ALEGLEKQYNEA
+332 ERELEKLSDKLPSGPIQGVDDGLKNVNKDLDGVNQKLKETESAINKVEFA
-344 SKEAENAK
+344 S
-352 KNIDN
+352 
-357 VKESTEQATTATSGL
+357 TGL
-372 NKAWGAFKSVFSTVG
+372 GKAWGTFKSVFSTVG

-400 ELINWAK
+400 KLIDWAK

-413 DAQRELNKEINKS
+413 DAQRELNREINKS

-432 SKLAAFYELAE
+432 SKLSAFYELAE

-458 LKTYREEIDNT
+458 LKTYRDEIDKT
-469 GLAIDNLNAADEA
+469 GLAIDNLNQADEA

-518 LELERQLTSGE
+518 LELERKLNSGE

-540 LSSAEPTQYAK
+540 LSAAEPTQYAK

-588 LKLQFKD
+588 LKLQFED
-595 LWKENKKPET
+595 LWKKEKKPET

-818 RAEEIAAQKKQ
+818 KAEEIAAQKKQ

-834 YTSTVQAG
+834 YTATVQAG

-849 ADASSAIWGEE
+849 ADASAAIWGEE
-860 SKATKGFMAAQAVF
+860 SKASKGFMAAQAVF

-884 SAMASIPYVGPVLGA
+884 SAMASIPFVGPVLGA

-955 QPIKCYVT
+955 QPQIVCVV
-963 ESDITNTQNRVKV
+963 EDINNVQNRVKV

>member
-53 DKQSRLKEINSSLKA
+53 EKQSRLKEINSSLKA

-130 FVQEIPNL
+130 FIQEIPNL
-138 IDDFKNLGN
+138 IDDFKSLGN
-147 VVASFFGNFNKSLD
+147 VVASFFGKFNKSLD

-169 TAERLTG
+169 TAEKLTG
-176 LKVPEAGKETI
+176 LKVPEAGKGSVS
-187 NASATSGAG
+187 ASATSGAG
-196 NKVIVQQTQALAQQ
+196 SKVIVQQTQALAQQ
-210 QKTIVPLNEQWNK
+210 QKTIVPLNDQWNK
-223 YIENQKEVLT
+223 YIEKQ
-233 QANARLKNTEQ
+233 QAVA
-244 STIIVKKQI
+244 
-253 AEYQE
+253 
-258 AKKVLEDLNRVMDAA
+258 
-273 DANSGDPFGTGMGAS
+273 
-288 LEELRKAAKELGY
+288 EELRTQQTGLLKIKKAYTDWLDVYNQIQTNIKKGVEPY
-301 DYDELFDKSQKILKS
+301 DYRDLERELEQLS
-316 NKLGEAGIRN
+316 NKLPSGPLKSA
-326 YEDLKK
+326 EDSLKDVNK
-332 ALEGLEKQYNEA
+332 DLDGVNQKLKETESAINKVEFASTGL
-344 SKEAENAK
+344 
-352 KNIDN
+352 
-357 VKESTEQATTATSGL
+357 G
-372 NKAWGAFKSVFSTVG
+372 KAWGTVKSIFSTVS

-400 ELINWAK
+400 KLIDWAK

-432 SKLAAFYELAE
+432 NKLAAFYELAE

-469 GLAIDNLNAADEA
+469 GLAIDNLNQADEA

-534 KTQLFS
+534 KVQLFS

-573 ALDDF
+573 ALDEF

-588 LKLQFKD
+588 LKLQFED
-595 LWKENKKPET
+595 LWKKNKKPET

-629 SEKELLDSLDRQL
+629 SEKELLNSLDRQL

-667 QAYLKEKSDILN
+667 NAYLKEKSDILN
-679 KYYSDKNALDAQN
+679 KYYADKNALDAQN

-715 SSIIELYD
+715 SLIIDFYD
-723 NEAKQIESRSTNFY
+723 QTAKQIEERQANFY

-755 FNANIQIID
+755 FNANIQIIE

-777 KNQLNIELAD
+777 NNQLNIELAD
-787 PETDISRTAD
+787 PDTDIQRTAD

-849 ADASSAIWGEE
+849 ADASAAIWGEE

>member
-53 DKQSRLKEINSSLKA
+53 EKQSRLKEINSSLKA

-130 FVQEIPNL
+130 FIQEIPNL
-138 IDDFKNLGN
+138 IDDFKSLGN
-147 VVASFFGNFNKSLD
+147 VVASFFGKFNKSLD

-169 TAERLTG
+169 TAEKLTG
-176 LKVPEAGKETI
+176 LKVPEAGKGSVS
-187 NASATSGAG
+187 ASATSGAG
-196 NKVIVQQTQALAQQ
+196 SKVIVQQTQALAQQ
-210 QKTIVPLNEQWNK
+210 QKTIVPLNDQWNK
-223 YIENQKEVLT
+223 YIEKQ
-233 QANARLKNTEQ
+233 QAVA
-244 STIIVKKQI
+244 
-253 AEYQE
+253 
-258 AKKVLEDLNRVMDAA
+258 
-273 DANSGDPFGTGMGAS
+273 
-288 LEELRKAAKELGY
+288 EELRTQQTGLLKIKKAYTDWLDVYNQIQTNIKKGVEPY
-301 DYDELFDKSQKILKS
+301 DYRDLERELEQLS
-316 NKLGEAGIRN
+316 NKLPSGPLKSA
-326 YEDLKK
+326 EDSLKDVNK
-332 ALEGLEKQYNEA
+332 DLDGVNQKLKETESAINKVEFASTGL
-344 SKEAENAK
+344 
-352 KNIDN
+352 
-357 VKESTEQATTATSGL
+357 G
-372 NKAWGAFKSVFSTVG
+372 KAWGTVKSIFSTVS

-400 ELINWAK
+400 KLIDWAK

-432 SKLAAFYELAE
+432 NKLAAFYELAE

-469 GLAIDNLNAADEA
+469 GLAIDNLNQADEA

-534 KTQLFS
+534 KVQLFS

-573 ALDDF
+573 ALDEF

-588 LKLQFKD
+588 LKLQFED
-595 LWKENKKPET
+595 LWKKNKKPET

-629 SEKELLDSLDRQL
+629 SEKELLNSLDRQL

-667 QAYLKEKSDILN
+667 NAYLKEKSDILN
-679 KYYSDKNALDAQN
+679 KYYADKNALDAQN

-715 SSIIELYD
+715 SLIIDLYD
-723 NEAKQIESRSTNFY
+723 QTAKQIEERQTNFY

-755 FNANIQIID
+755 FNANIQIIE

-777 KNQLNIELAD
+777 NNQLNIELAD
-787 PETDISRTAD
+787 PDTDIQRTAD

-849 ADASSAIWGEE
+849 ADASAAIWGEE

>member
-1 MPQEIVRTIRIE
+1 M
-13 TQRSENSINS
+13 
-23 LNKEIK
+23 
-29 DLKKALGDLTIGTEE
+29 
-44 YIRVQTELA
+44 
-53 DKQSRLKEINSSLKA
+53 SS
-68 EARTTVRRLETM
+68 
-80 QRSASGLASAY
+80 
-91 SALNA
+91 N
-96 AMALSG
+96 
-102 KAGANF
+102 
-108 EKTLTKIQSGIAIA
+108 
-122 QGLGGLKD
+122 
-130 FVQEIPNL
+130 
-138 IDDFKNLGN
+138 
-147 VVASFFGNFNKSLD
+147 
-161 PLDSRLSK
+161 
-169 TAERLTG
+169 
-176 LKVPEAGKETI
+176 
-187 NASATSGAG
+187 
-196 NKVIVQQTQALAQQ
+196 
-210 QKTIVPLNEQWNK
+210 
-223 YIENQKEVLT
+223 
-233 QANARLKNTEQ
+233 
-244 STIIVKKQI
+244 
-253 AEYQE
+253 
-258 AKKVLEDLNRVMDAA
+258 
-273 DANSGDPFGTGMGAS
+273 
-288 LEELRKAAKELGY
+288 
-301 DYDELFDKSQKILKS
+301 
-316 NKLGEAGIRN
+316 
-326 YEDLKK
+326 
-332 ALEGLEKQYNEA
+332 
-344 SKEAENAK
+344 
-352 KNIDN
+352 
-357 VKESTEQATTATSGL
+357 
-372 NKAWGAFKSVFSTVG
+372 
-387 WTVLISFLVSAVY
+387 
-400 ELINWAK
+400 
-407 AAIKAA
+407 
-413 DAQRELNKEINKS
+413 
-426 TASLSS
+426 
-432 SKLAAFYELAE
+432 KLAAFYELAE
-443 AYKQVGDAAKSKEEF
+443 AYKQVGDTADSKKEF

-469 GLAIDNLNAADEA
+469 GLAINNLNDADEA

-534 KTQLFS
+534 KVQLFS

-565 EQIESNDK
+565 DQIESNDK
-573 ALDDF
+573 ALDQF

-588 LKLQFKD
+588 LKLQFGD
-595 LWKENKKPET
+595 LWKENKKPEPP
-605 GSGSKVEVKS
+605 GKQEPPK
-615 ETDPLAD
+615 DDLAD

-629 SEKELLDSLDRQL
+629 SEKELLDSLDKQL

-656 SERGDELLTIE
+656 SGRGDELLTIE
-667 QAYLKEKSDILN
+667 KAYLKEKSDILN
-679 KYYSDKNALDAQN
+679 KYYADKNTLDAQN

-708 KQYQDQL
+708 KQYQEQL
-715 SSIIELYD
+715 SSIIDLYD
-723 NEAKQIESRSTNFY
+723 NEAKQIEERSTNFY

-755 FNANIQIID
+755 FDANIQIID

-777 KNQLNIELAD
+777 NNQLNIELAD
-787 PETDISRTAD
+787 PDTDISRTAD

-818 RAEEIAAQKKQ
+818 KAEEIAAQKKQ

-834 YTSTVQAG
+834 YTATVQAG

-955 QPIKCYVT
+955 QPQIVCVV
-963 ESDITNTQNRVKV
+963 EDINNVQNRVKV

>member
-44 YIRVQTELA
+44 YIKVQTELA

-91 SALNA
+91 SALSA

-102 KAGANF
+102 KAGENF

-130 FVQEIPNL
+130 FIQEIPNL

-147 VVASFFGNFNKSLD
+147 VVASFFGKFNKSLD

-169 TAERLTG
+169 TAEKLTR
-176 LKVPEAGKETI
+176 LKVPEAGKESVT
-187 NASATSGAG
+187 ASASAGSG

-223 YIENQKEVLT
+223 YNEQLKTAISYASDWTDDFKKLKDIFTEYNKTAVPEARVNIEK
-233 QANARLKNTEQ
+233 
-244 STIIVKKQI
+244 
-253 AEYQE
+253 
-258 AKKVLEDLNRVMDAA
+258 
-273 DANSGDPFGTGMGAS
+273 
-288 LEELRKAAKELGY
+288 
-301 DYDELFDKSQKILKS
+301 
-316 NKLGEAGIRN
+316 
-326 YEDLKK
+326 
-332 ALEGLEKQYNEA
+332 
-344 SKEAENAK
+344 
-352 KNIDN
+352 
-357 VKESTEQATTATSGL
+357 L
-372 NKAWGAFKSVFSTVG
+372 NKAGKDLVRGNIKPMRDLFNELNLDSDALAAVARKMGVSFDNLSGSLSVFEDNLKEDSDYLDKLKNKLNEVESAGGKASTGLSKVGGIIKSVFSTVG

-400 ELINWAK
+400 KLIDWAK

-432 SKLAAFYELAE
+432 NKLSAFYELAE

-458 LKTYREEIDNT
+458 LKTYREEIDST
-469 GLAIDNLNAADEA
+469 GLAIDNLNQADEA

-588 LKLQFKD
+588 LKLQFED
-595 LWKENKKPET
+595 LWKKEKKQPT

-629 SEKELLDSLDRQL
+629 SEKSLLDSLDRQL
-642 AELDDKYRDALSIA
+642 AELDDKYREALSIA
-656 SERGDELLTIE
+656 SGRGDELLTIE

-679 KYYSDKNALDAQN
+679 KYYADKNTLDAQN
-692 ASKEAQEE
+692 ATKEAQEE

-708 KQYQDQL
+708 KQYQEQISL
-715 SSIIELYD
+715 INEIYD
-723 NEAKQIESRSTNFY
+723 SEAKQIESRSTNFY

-764 DLYKNAVNRLNAE
+764 DLYKNTVNRLNAE

-787 PETDISRTAD
+787 PDTDISRTAD

-818 RAEEIAAQKKQ
+818 KAEEIAAQKKQ

-834 YTSTVQAG
+834 YTATVQAG

-849 ADASSAIWGEE
+849 ADASAAIWGEE
-860 SKATKGFMAAQAVF
+860 SKASKGFMAAQAVF

-955 QPIKCYVT
+955 QPQIVCVV
-963 ESDITNTQNRVKV
+963 EDINNVQNRVKV

>member
-130 FVQEIPNL
+130 FIEEIPNL

-147 VVASFFGNFNKSLD
+147 VVASFFGKFNKSLD

-169 TAERLTG
+169 TAEKLTG
-176 LKVPEAGKETI
+176 LKVPEAGKGSVS
-187 NASATSGAG
+187 ASASAGSG

-233 QANARLKNTEQ
+233 QASARLKNTEQ

-273 DANSGDPFGTGMGAS
+273 DAKSGDPFGTGMGAS
-288 LEELRKAAKELGY
+288 LKELREAAKELGY

-344 SKEAENAK
+344 NKEAENAK
-352 KNIDN
+352 NNIDK
-357 VKESTEQATTATSGL
+357 VKESTEQATTATSGW
-372 NKAWGAFKSVFSTVG
+372 NKAWGAFKSVFSTVS
-387 WTVLISFLVSAVY
+387 WTVLISFLVTAVY
-400 ELINWAK
+400 HLIDWAK

-413 DAQRELNKEINKS
+413 DAQRELNREINKS

-432 SKLAAFYELAE
+432 NKLSAFYELAE

-458 LKTYREEIDNT
+458 LKTYRDEIDKT
-469 GLAIDNLNAADEA
+469 GLAINDLNDADEA

-529 AGQLN
+529 AGKLN
-534 KTQLFS
+534 KVQLFS

-588 LKLQFKD
+588 LKLQFGD
-595 LWKENKKPET
+595 LWKENKKKPEPP
-605 GSGSKVEVKS
+605 GKQEPPK
-615 ETDPLAD
+615 DDLAD

-679 KYYSDKNALDAQN
+679 KYYADKNTLDAQN

-700 AKRKEAIS
+700 AKRKEAIT

-715 SSIIELYD
+715 SSIIEIYD
-723 NEAKQIESRSTNFY
+723 QEAKQIEERSTNFY

-745 WQKRSDVEAE
+745 WQKRSYVEAE
-755 FNANIQIID
+755 FDANIQIID
-764 DLYKNAVNRLNAE
+764 YLYKNAVNRLNAE

-787 PETDISRTAD
+787 PDTDISRTAD

-818 RAEEIAAQKKQ
+818 KAEEVAAQKKQ

-834 YTSTVQAG
+834 YTATVQAG
-842 EQMFAGL
+842 EQLFSGIVDVAMAER
-849 ADASSAIWGEE
+849 GEE
-860 SKATKGFMAAQAVF
+860 AKVTKGFMAAQAVF

-955 QPIKCYVT
+955 QPQIVCVV
-963 ESDITNTQNRVKV
+963 EDINNVQNRVKV

>member
-91 SALNA
+91 SALSA

-130 FVQEIPNL
+130 FIEEIPNL

-147 VVASFFGNFNKSLD
+147 VVASFFGKFNKSLD

-169 TAERLTG
+169 TAEKLTG
-176 LKVPEAGKETI
+176 LKVPEAGKGSVT
-187 NASATSGAG
+187 ASASAGSG

-223 YIENQKEVLT
+223 YNKQLKTAISYASDWTDDFKKLKDIFTEYNKNAVPEARVNIEK
-233 QANARLKNTEQ
+233 
-244 STIIVKKQI
+244 
-253 AEYQE
+253 
-258 AKKVLEDLNRVMDAA
+258 
-273 DANSGDPFGTGMGAS
+273 
-288 LEELRKAAKELGY
+288 
-301 DYDELFDKSQKILKS
+301 
-316 NKLGEAGIRN
+316 
-326 YEDLKK
+326 
-332 ALEGLEKQYNEA
+332 
-344 SKEAENAK
+344 
-352 KNIDN
+352 
-357 VKESTEQATTATSGL
+357 L
-372 NKAWGAFKSVFSTVG
+372 NKAGKDLVRGNIKPMRDFFNELNLDSDALAVVARKMGVSFDNLSKSLYTFEDNLKKDSNYLDKLKNKLNEVESAGGKASTGLGKAWGTFKSVFSTVG

-400 ELINWAK
+400 QLFDWAK

-413 DAQRELNKEINKS
+413 NAQRELNKEINKS

-432 SKLAAFYELAE
+432 NKLSAFYELAE

-458 LKTYREEIDNT
+458 LKTYRDEIDKT
-469 GLAIDNLNAADEA
+469 GLAINDLNDADEA

-551 LSEEYKKANIQAVK
+551 LTEEYKKANIQAVK

-588 LKLQFKD
+588 LKLQFGD

-605 GSGSKVEVKS
+605 GPGNKVELKS

-667 QAYLKEKSDILN
+667 NAYLKEKSDILN
-679 KYYSDKNALDAQN
+679 KYYADKNTLDAQN
-692 ASKEAQEE
+692 ATKEAQEE

-708 KQYQDQL
+708 KQYQEQL

-723 NEAKQIESRSTNFY
+723 NEARQIESRSTNFY

-755 FNANIQIID
+755 FNANMEIID
-764 DLYKNAVNRLNAE
+764 DLYNNAVNRLNAE

-787 PETDISRTAD
+787 PDTDISRTAD

-818 RAEEIAAQKKQ
+818 KAEEVAAQKKQ

-834 YTSTVQAG
+834 YTATVQAG

-849 ADASSAIWGEE
+849 ADASAAIWGEE

-955 QPIKCYVT
+955 QPQIVCVV
-963 ESDITNTQNRVKV
+963 EDINNVQNRVKV

>member
-23 LNKEIK
+23 LNREIK

-44 YIRVQTELA
+44 YLRVQTELA

-68 EARTTVRRLETM
+68 EARTTVQRLTTM
-80 QRSASGLASAY
+80 QRSASSLASAY

-108 EKTLTKIQSGIAIA
+108 ERTLTKIQSGIAIA

-130 FVQEIPNL
+130 LIQEIPNL
-138 IDDFKNLGN
+138 IDDFKSLGN
-147 VVASFFGNFNKSLD
+147 IVASFFGKFNKSLD

-176 LKVPEAGKETI
+176 LKVPEGGQSKVS
-187 NASATSGAG
+187 ASASAGGG

-223 YIENQKEVLT
+223 YIENQKQVVEKLKT
-233 QANARLKNTEQ
+233 QQTGLLKIKNAYTDWLDVYNQIQTKMKKGVDPYDLRELENELERL
-244 STIIVKKQI
+244 
-253 AEYQE
+253 
-258 AKKVLEDLNRVMDAA
+258 
-273 DANSGDPFGTGMGAS
+273 
-288 LEELRKAAKELGY
+288 
-301 DYDELFDKSQKILKS
+301 S
-316 NKLGEAGIRN
+316 NKLPSGP
-326 YEDLKK
+326 LKK
-332 ALEGLEKQYNEA
+332 IDDHLKDVNKDLDGVNQKL
-344 SKEAENAK
+344 KETENA
-352 KNIDN
+352 ID
-357 VKESTEQATTATSGL
+357 KAEFASTGL
-372 NKAWGAFKSVFSTVG
+372 GKAWGTVKSIFATVG
-387 WTVLISFLVSAVY
+387 WTVLISFLVTAVY
-400 ELINWAK
+400 KLIDWAK
-407 AAIKAA
+407 AAYKAA
-413 DAQRELNKEINKS
+413 DAQRELNKAINAS

-432 SKLAAFYELAE
+432 NKLAAFYELAE
-443 AYKQVGDAAKSKEEF
+443 AYKRVGDAAKSKEEF
-458 LKTYREEIDNT
+458 LKTYRDEIDKT
-469 GLAIDNLNAADEA
+469 GLVINNLNQADEA

-504 EQITKKTKETLEEN
+504 EQITKKTQETLEKN
-518 LELERQLTSGE
+518 LELERQLASGE

-551 LSEEYKKANIQAVK
+551 LTEEYSKANIQAVRQ
-565 EQIESNDK
+565 QIESNDK

-578 VKDAVVRIGN
+578 VKDAIDRIGN
-588 LKLQFKD
+588 LKLQFED
-595 LWKENKKPET
+595 LWGENKKP
-605 GSGSKVEVKS
+605 
-615 ETDPLAD
+615 DPPKKPEPPKDDLSD
-622 YKAFLEA
+622 YKAFLDDA
-629 SEKELLDSLDRQL
+629 EKSLLDSLDRQL

-656 SERGDELLTIE
+656 SERGDELVVIE
-667 QAYLKEKSDILN
+667 KAYLNEKADILN
-679 KYYSDKNALDAQN
+679 KYYADKNALDAKQ
-692 ASKEAQEE
+692 ADKEAKEAQEE
-700 AKRKEAIS
+700 AKRKEAIA
-708 KQYQDQL
+708 KQYQEQL
-715 SSIIELYD
+715 SYIKEIYD
-723 NEAKQIESRSTNFY
+723 QEAKQIESKPTSFY
-737 HFDPFGFK
+737 HYKPFGFQ
-745 WQKRSDVEAE
+745 WQKKSDVEAE
-755 FNANIQIID
+755 FNANMQIIE
-764 DLYKNAVNRLNAE
+764 DLYKNSVNRLNAE
-777 KNQLNIELAD
+777 KNQLNIELTD
-787 PETDISRTAD
+787 PNTDIQRTAD

-818 RAEEIAAQKKQ
+818 KAEEEAAKKKQ

-834 YTSTVQAG
+834 YTSVVQAG
-842 EQMFAGL
+842 EQIFSGIVDVAT
-849 ADASSAIWGEE
+849 AKRGEE
-860 SKATKGFMAAQAVF
+860 AKVTKGFMAAQAVF

-899 IAAASA
+899 LAAASA

-945 LGDKEKEMIN
+945 LGDKEKELIN
-955 QPIKCYVT
+955 QPQIVCVV
-963 ESDITNTQNRVKV
+963 EDINNMQNRVKV

>member
-53 DKQSRLKEINSSLKA
+53 EKQSRLKEINSSLKA

-130 FVQEIPNL
+130 FIQEIPNL
-138 IDDFKNLGN
+138 IDDFKSLGN
-147 VVASFFGNFNKSLD
+147 VVASFFGKFNKSLD

-169 TAERLTG
+169 TAEKLTG
-176 LKVPEAGKETI
+176 LKVPEAGKGSVS
-187 NASATSGAG
+187 ASATSGAG
-196 NKVIVQQTQALAQQ
+196 SKVIVQQTQALAQQ
-210 QKTIVPLNEQWNK
+210 QKTIVPLNDQWNK
-223 YIENQKEVLT
+223 YNEQ
-233 QANARLKNTEQ
+233 LKTAI
-244 STIIVKKQI
+244 S
-253 AEYQE
+253 Y
-258 AKKVLEDLNRVMDAA
+258 
-273 DANSGDPFGTGMGAS
+273 AS
-288 LEELRKAAKELGY
+288 
-301 DYDELFDKSQKILKS
+301 DWTDDF
-316 NKLGEAGIRN
+316 NKLKDIFTEYNKVAVPEARVNI
-326 YEDLKK
+326 
-332 ALEGLEKQYNEA
+332 EK
-344 SKEAENAK
+344 
-352 KNIDN
+352 
-357 VKESTEQATTATSGL
+357 L
-372 NKAWGAFKSVFSTVG
+372 NKAGKDLVSGNIKPMRDFFNELNLDSDALAVVARKMGVSFDNLSGSLSVFEDNLKEDSDYLDKLKSKLNEVESAGGKASTGLSKVGGIIKSVFSTVG

-400 ELINWAK
+400 KLIDWAK

-432 SKLAAFYELAE
+432 NKFYELAE

-469 GLAIDNLNAADEA
+469 GLAIDNLNQADEA

-534 KTQLFS
+534 KVQLFS

-573 ALDDF
+573 ALDEF

-588 LKLQFKD
+588 LKLQFED
-595 LWKENKKPET
+595 LWKKNKKPET

-629 SEKELLDSLDRQL
+629 SEKELLNSLDRQL

-667 QAYLKEKSDILN
+667 NAYLKEKSDILN
-679 KYYSDKNALDAQN
+679 KYYADKNALDAQN

-715 SSIIELYD
+715 SLIIDFYD
-723 NEAKQIESRSTNFY
+723 QTAKQIEERQANFY

-755 FNANIQIID
+755 FNANIQIIE

-777 KNQLNIELAD
+777 NNQLNIELAD
-787 PETDISRTAD
+787 PDTDIQRTAD

-849 ADASSAIWGEE
+849 ADASAAIWGEE